1 MPIKSVNAIRGST
14 KIVDLLRAFP
24 DGQAM
29 KLMSKL
35 GWACA
40 CCSASAHE
48 PLSLAAKRH
57 GNPILLVI
65 ECFRALYR
73 NTLSEDQISQAAQKR
88 QTKKYGWIQYI
99 QARY

>member
-1 MPIKSVNAIRGST
+1 MSIKSVNAIRGST

-24 DGQAM
+24 DGQALQ
-29 KLMSKL
+29 LMSRL

-57 GNPILLVI
+57 GNPTLPVI
-65 ECFRALYR
+65 ECFRALYSG
-73 NTLSEDQISQAAQKR
+73 TLSEEKIAQAAQKR
-88 QTKKYGWIQYI
+88 QIKRRGWSQYI
-99 QARY
+99 QARN